1 MAVHLNPRSG
11 RHNGRG
17 GRQRYQKMSEI
28 NVTPF
33 VDVMLVLLV
42 VFMITA
48 PLLSVGVEVDL
59 PESQAPSLTRPD
71 EPLEITV
78 DRDGRIFI
86 GETETEAEALV
97 PRLVAITA
105 NNTEARIYLRG
116 DRAIDYGRVM
126 QVMGLVTD
134 AGFRKLALVANPTQV
149 PASVP
154 AVEAN

>member
-1 MAVHLNPRSG
+1 MAVQLNQQGRWRG
-11 RHNGRG
+11 RHD
-17 GRQRYQKMSEI
+17 RQRYQKMSEI

-42 VFMITA
+42 VFMVTA
-48 PLLSVGVEVDL
+48 PLLSVGVDVDL
-59 PESQAPSLTRPD
+59 PESQAPALTRPD

-149 PASVP
+149 PVSVP